1 MEHEHL
7 LQVEHV
13 TKQFGTGN
21 TAVRAL
27 NDVSFSLDAG
37 VFAAV
42 TGESGSGKTTL
53 LNVIGSLIKPD
64 TGSIRVDGYDIT
76 KKNDDALSVY
86 RRRKIGFIFQNY
98 NLIPVLTV
106 EENIVLPMNLDST
119 VPDYNYLGELL
130 RLTGLEEK
138 RRCFPHELSGGQQQR
153 AAFIRALIHKPD
165 LILADEPTG
174 NLDSKNS
181 REIIN
186 ILKSSV
192 ERYHQA
198 LLLITH
204 DLTIAS
210 QADRVLRMSDGTL
223 TEVSPS
229 GFAGKEGKLAG
240 TEPTGEAG

>member
-1 MEHEHL
+1 MEHTHFMEVQHL
-7 LQVEHV
+7 
-13 TKQFGTGN
+13 TKQFGEGD

-27 NDVSFSLDAG
+27 HDVSFSLDHG
-37 VFAAV
+37 EFVAV

-53 LNVIGSLIKPD
+53 LNVIGSLILPD
-64 TGSIRVDGYDIT
+64 AGSVLVDGMDIT
-76 KKNDDALSVY
+76 KQNDEALAVY

-119 VPDYNYLGELL
+119 EPDYTYLGDLL
-130 RLTGLEEK
+130 RLTGLESK

-153 AAFIRALIHKPD
+153 AAFVRALIHKPD

-181 REIIN
+181 HEIIN
-186 ILKSSV
+186 ILKESV

-204 DLTIAS
+204 DQTIAA
-210 QADRVLRMSDGTL
+210 QADRIFRMEDGNL
-223 TEVSPS
+223 TEQSRGDV
-229 GFAGKEGKLAG
+229 L
-240 TEPTGEAG
+240 

>member
-1 MEHEHL
+1 MSNHLME
-7 LQVEHV
+7 VRGISK
-13 TKQFGTGN
+13 TFGAGN

-27 NDVSFSLDAG
+27 RDVSLTLDKG

-53 LNVIGSLIKPD
+53 LNVIGSLLRPD
-64 TGSIRVDGYDIT
+64 SGEILVDGRDIT
-76 KKNDDALSVY
+76 KENDNALSVY

-106 EENIVLPMNLDST
+106 EENIVLPLNLDSAE
-119 VPDYNYLGELL
+119 PDYAYLGELL

-165 LILADEPTG
+165 IILADEPTG
-174 NLDSKNS
+174 NLDTKNS
-181 REIIN
+181 REIIT
-186 ILKSSV
+186 ILKESV
-192 ERYHQA
+192 AKYNQG

-204 DLTIAS
+204 DLTIAA
-210 QADRVLRMSDGTL
+210 QADVVYRMNDGVLTVQENGVGM
-223 TEVSPS
+223 P
-229 GFAGKEGKLAG
+229 
-240 TEPTGEAG
+240 